1 MGQWQVGVDV
11 GGTFTDLVAVDAA
24 AGQFRVAKVPST
36 PLNQALGVLDAL
48 ERAGVPLPDVTAF
61 IHGTTVGTNAVLERK
76 GAVCGLITTQGFR
89 DVLELGRRTRPNA
102 YGMAGT
108 FEAIIPRELRLEV
121 PERLDAAGRVL
132 TPLDEQAVR
141 DACGELLRR
150 GAEALVIHFIHAY
163 ADPAHELR
171 AAEIAREVWP
181 NRFVTV
187 GHEILREVREFE
199 RGSTAAVNA
208 YIQPVMARY
217 LSRLAGDLADGG
229 LRQDLLVM
237 QGNAGTM
244 SARFAAEHAAQTVMS
259 GPAAGALATARIGIE
274 AGFRN
279 LIGCDMG
286 GTSFDVTLIR
296 DGKPAI
302 SAEKDI
308 GYGVPVRVPMIDI
321 HTIGA
326 GGGSIARV
334 NAAGILQVGPDSA
347 GSRPGPICYGR
358 GGTWPTVTDANLL
371 LGRLDP
377 NSIAGV
383 EAAAPLDAVR
393 VAIGEQIGAPLGLDP
408 AQAAAAII
416 AVATN
421 HLASAIRLVSV
432 ERGQDPR
439 DYALF
444 AFGGAGP
451 LHAVALAREL
461 GVPAVVVP
469 RYPGATSALGCIL
482 ADIRHDYVRTVG
494 TTLADVDAGAADA
507 VLAEHVGQ
515 GRALIADEGVP
526 VTDTVAVHEADMMF
540 AGQSHVFRVPLGS
553 ARFDAAGIMA
563 DFTRLYKER
572 FDIELGEMRAVLA
585 NLRTTVLGLRETAP
599 AGLFAPPVS
608 DAKPQPRS
616 ARSIRFEGAWHD
628 TPIFHRDALVP
639 GTVLEGPAI
648 IEQMDSTTVVDPGA
662 RLEVDRAGNLVIS
675 VGARA

>member
-24 AGQFRVAKVPST
+24 AGLFRVAKVPST
-36 PLNQALGVLDAL
+36 PQNQAMGVLDAL
-48 ERAGVPLPDVTAF
+48 GRAGVPLAGVTAF

-76 GAVCGLITTQGFR
+76 GAVCGLITTLGFR

-102 YGMAGT
+102 YGMGGV

-141 DACGELLRR
+141 DAAAELLRR
-150 GAEALVIHFIHAY
+150 GAEALVVHFIHAY
-163 ADPAHELR
+163 ANPGHELR

-181 NRFVTV
+181 NPFVTV
-187 GHEILREVREFE
+187 GHEVLREVREFE

-208 YIQPVMARY
+208 YIQPVMSRY
-217 LSRLAGDLADGG
+217 LSQLAGELAEGG
-229 LRQDLLVM
+229 LRQELLVM

-244 SARFAAEHAAQTVMS
+244 SARFAGEHAAQTVMS
-259 GPAAGALATARIGIE
+259 GPAAGALATARIGME

-308 GYGVPVRVPMIDI
+308 AYGVPVRVPMIDI

-358 GGTWPTVTDANLL
+358 GGTQPTVTDANLL

-377 NSIAGV
+377 AAIAGV
-383 EAAAPLDAVR
+383 DAPVPLDQVR
-393 VAIGEQIGAPLGLDP
+393 DAIGAQIGAPLGLDP
-408 AQAAAAII
+408 VQAAAAVI

-461 GVPAVVVP
+461 GVPEVVVP
-469 RYPGATSALGCIL
+469 RFPGATSALGCIL

-494 TTLADVDAGAADA
+494 RALADLDAAEADA
-507 VLAEHVGQ
+507 ILAEHAVE
-515 GRALIADEGVP
+515 GRAMIAAEGVP
-526 VTDTVAVHEADMMF
+526 VTGIVVAHEADMMF
-540 AGQSHVFRVPLGS
+540 AGQSHVFRVALGGPRFAG
-553 ARFDAAGIMA
+553 ARVMA
-563 DFTRLYKER
+563 DFTRLYRER

-599 AGLFAPPVS
+599 AALFAPGESGESP
-608 DAKPQPRS
+608 KPHTTRNVN
-616 ARSIRFEGAWHD
+616 FEGAWQE
-628 TPIFHRDALVP
+628 TPIYRREGLAF
-639 GTVLEGPAI
+639 GTVLDGPAI
-648 IEQMDSTTVVDPGA
+648 VEQMDATTVIDPGA
-662 RLEVDRAGNLVIS
+662 RLLVDTAGNLVIS
-675 VGARA
+675 VGTP